1 MFTPAN
7 PSNNDSLNAIYAVFK
22 SNPRPHRDA
31 GMYGL
36 IDNSTTNPY
45 KTLQYYIYDK
55 NFVQK
60 NNNGSTQKFWQHPDV
75 PILDGYTVVIRQV
88 SILTGPIAQG
98 FAENIIA

>member
-1 MFTPAN
+1 MNIAEPVEF
-7 PSNNDSLNAIYAVFK
+7 
-22 SNPRPHRDA
+22 
-31 GMYGL
+31 
-36 IDNSTTNPY
+36 Y
-45 KTLQYYIYDK
+45 KECSITRK